1 MPEDDLTDLEKRL
14 AACSPATIGLD
25 ADAMLFAAG
34 RASARPWVVWPLV
47 SAGLAALA
55 VALGVWLANERS
67 ASRELAQRLRQTPP
81 AASIGAPAV
90 DPTSNTKNSPLLAVH
105 RALEEGRDPWP
116 PQSVIV
122 VEPGASSLPPVLGAH
137 SLDRLLDQ

>member
-1 MPEDDLTDLEKRL
+1 MPEDDLTDLEQRL
-14 AACSPATIGLD
+14 AACAPSTAGLD

-34 RASARPWVVWPLV
+34 RASARTRVFWPLL
-47 SAGLAALA
+47 SAGLATLT

-67 ASRELAQRLRQTPP
+67 TSRELAENLRQTPP
-81 AASIGAPAV
+81 PASIGAPAF
-90 DPTSNTKNSPLLAVH
+90 DPTSSSETAPLLAMH

-122 VEPGASSLPPVLGAH
+122 VEPGASPLSPALGAH